1 MQKNNG
7 GKMLTVQE
15 FDEKQKTENKKNIA
29 IDFDGVIHKCSKGY
43 YDGTVYDEPI
53 EGALESLKEIKKMGF
68 NIIIFSCKSRSDRPS
83 VNGKSGTQMIWDW
96 FERYGLKDLISDVV
110 SEKPRAICFIDD
122 KGYRFENWKDTIN
135 FVERLK

>member
-7 GKMLTVQE
+7 EKMLTIEE
-15 FDEKQKTENKKNIA
+15 FNLKQKIENKKNIA

-53 EGALESLKEIKKMGF
+53 DGALDSLEYIKKMGF
-68 NIIIFSCKSRSDRPS
+68 NIIIFSCKSRSDRPT
-83 VNGKSGTQMIWDW
+83 VEGKNGTEMIWDW
-96 FERYGLKDLISDVV
+96 FKKYNVDHLITDVV

-122 KGYRFENWKDTIN
+122 KGYRFENWCSAIN
-135 FVERLK
+135 FIERLK